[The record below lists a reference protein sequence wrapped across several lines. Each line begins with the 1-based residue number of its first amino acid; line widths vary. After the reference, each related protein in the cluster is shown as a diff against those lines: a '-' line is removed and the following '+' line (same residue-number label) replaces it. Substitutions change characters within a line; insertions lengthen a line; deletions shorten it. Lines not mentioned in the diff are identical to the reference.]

1 MSQPI
6 DTAAGATL
14 PTATVRQAWDALR
27 RRLHTRWKALLAAVL
42 CALGASACAMAIPFV
57 IGSLVDTLM
66 LNGEAAGVYMLF
78 GLMAAAVVVGSA
90 LTWLSRWLFA
100 RVAEPVVGSIRE
112 DAVEHALHLESGIL
126 ERASSGELVSR
137 VSDDSRVV
145 SQAVAVLLPT
155 FLSAASLLVLSVP
168 GLFALHWALGL
179 AGLVAV
185 PLYWASLRWYLP
197 RSGPLYRREREILS
211 RRTGMFIDALHA
223 RPMLR
228 SYGWADAEIDRLD
241 VASQESRRV
250 ADTVFRMLTR
260 YFARNNRAEFVTLSA
275 ILIVGFYL
283 VTGDD
288 ATVGQ
293 VTAAALLFHR
303 LFDPI
308 AEVVSL
314 FDMIQEAAIAMRR
327 IVGVFSAERRPEGDP
342 GIPRADSKLAMH
354 GIEHSFDGVHRVLQ
368 DVDVSVCAGEVVA
381 LVGPTGAGKTTA
393 GRLLAGILPASAGYV
408 YLDGHD
414 VTTIDPQALRK
425 RVVMGSQHTHIFD
438 ATVRS
443 NLTLGARG
451 GSYTDSEL
459 ATALESCRAEW
470 VYLLPDGLDTRIGDH
485 SHRLSAH
492 QAQHLALVRMRLL
505 NPDYVVLDEATA
517 ESGSGHSKVL
527 DTAAAAVIE
536 GRGAL
541 VIAHRLSQTRF
552 ADRILVMEHGHITES
567 GTHDELLARDGQYA
581 SFWSAWS
588 ARSHSR

>member
-1 MSQPI
+1 MNTLI
-6 DTAAGATL
+6 DSAAGATL
-14 PTATVRQAWDALR
+14 PTATVGQAWHILR
-27 RRLHTRWKALLAAVL
+27 RRLQARWKALLAAVL
-42 CALGASACAMAIPFV
+42 CALGASACAMAVPFV

-66 LNGEAAGVYMLF
+66 LNGDAAEVYLLF
-78 GLMAAAVVVGSA
+78 GLMAAAVIGGSG

-100 RVAEPVVGSIRE
+100 RVAEPVVGSLRE

-126 ERASSGELVSR
+126 ERANSGELVSR
-137 VSDDSRVV
+137 VSDDSRLV

-185 PLYWASLRWYLP
+185 PLYWSSLRWYLP

-223 RPMLR
+223 RPMLH
-228 SYGWADAEIDRLD
+228 SHGWADAEIDRLD
-241 VASQESRRV
+241 AASEESRRV

-260 YFARNNRAEFVTLSA
+260 YFARNNRAEFVTLTA
-275 ILIVGFYL
+275 ILTIGFYL
-283 VTGDD
+283 VSGDY

-308 AEVVSL
+308 SEVVSL

-327 IVGVFSAERRPEGDP
+327 IVGVFIAERRPRGGP
-342 GIPRADSKLAMH
+342 SAPRINSRLAMH
-354 GIEHSFDGVHRVLQ
+354 GIEHSFDGIHRVLQ
-368 DVDVSVCAGEVVA
+368 DVDITVRAGEVVA

-393 GRLLAGILPASAGYV
+393 GRLMAGILPPSAGRV
-408 YLDGHD
+408 CLDGQD
-414 VTTIDPQALRK
+414 VTSIDPRSLRT

-443 NLTLGARG
+443 NLTLGAPDRT
-451 GSYTDSEL
+451 YTESEL
-459 ATALESCRAEW
+459 ANALEACQAEW
-470 VYLLPDGLDTRIGDH
+470 VYKLPDGLDTRIGEH
-485 SHRLSAH
+485 GHRLSAH

-527 DTAAAAVIE
+527 DTAAAAVID

-552 ADRILVMEHGHITES
+552 ADRILVMQHGQVSES
-567 GTHDELLARDGQYA
+567 GTHDELIARGGHYA

-588 ARSHSR
+588 ARPRCL